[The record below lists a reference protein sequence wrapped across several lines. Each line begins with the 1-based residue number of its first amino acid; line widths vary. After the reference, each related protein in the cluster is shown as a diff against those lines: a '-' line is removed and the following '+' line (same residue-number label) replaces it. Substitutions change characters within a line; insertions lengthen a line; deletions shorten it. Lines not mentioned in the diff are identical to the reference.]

1 VLLAD
6 GAAVCVAAAGWVEFC
21 VLLALF
27 LLQPETISAADSTKL
42 LANAKE
48 TLFFIGLV
56 RCGPESR
63 SCAFLKIL
71 LTHSKITF
79 PGEAQPAERTEPYNT
94 AQALWRATASRAGE
108 FLPASKPKRYPAFL
122 AICMLL
128 LLLAL
133 SMLNAFNL
141 HFLRP
146 QSAGEIYLFTAISIV
161 SFLLLVTLIV
171 LLARNILK
179 LLADQQSRV
188 LGSRLRSRMIL
199 GALILS
205 FAPALF
211 MFLFSYL
218 LMNRSIDRWFSQPS
232 TDLREASSSI
242 ALEMANYMATNARAE
257 AESLA
262 GSSAFAAL
270 QSGPAAPTTG
280 ALHAAQAAAMA
291 QAMKRHRVTLQGGF
305 VAVFEDAQLRTGY
318 QLPARA
324 QTATVH
330 PWLEDS
336 APDHREH
343 VVAAPALPLSQ
354 AILQAAQSSDAL
366 ILNAAGTHY
375 AVGAASLNNGG
386 LIVVGLP
393 VPAGLPPDLDTL
405 RAGARQYW
413 AIYRQRRTIRR
424 MYLLLLLMLTALVFF
439 SSSWLALYLSKQ
451 ITRPVEALADAMSEI
466 SQGHYY
472 QRVTVNASQELGELV
487 RSFNEMASDLEQS
500 RLLAD
505 YYTQQ
510 LSTANQTLETR
521 RNELETILETIPS
534 AVLTLDAGRRVLGCN
549 RAFAAL
555 FPAADGG
562 CREGTLL
569 ADVVPAEVRDDVL
582 DLDRRAR
589 RMGLASTEIE
599 LRREGNI
606 INLVLTLAAVSLGGH
621 QRGAILVIEN
631 VTELLRAQ
639 RQVAWKEVAQRVAHE
654 IKNPLTPV
662 TLSAERIRRHTERN
676 TPESQ
681 EVIRRCCDII
691 LSAAESV
698 RRLVDQFGVLAEF
711 PAAMPLAADL
721 NSIAESA
728 VLQFEDRLD
737 GIRIEQHFTD
747 PLPAVMADAEALKR
761 ALANLIDNAAEA
773 MHNSLLRVL
782 SIETCLS
789 EAAGMAE
796 IVIADTGSGL
806 TEEMRERLFLPYF
819 STKQRGTGLGLTI
832 AAKIVQDHGG
842 TIRAEQNAPKGT
854 RFVINLPLADAMP
867 QPVTLPHAGEMH
879 QA

>member
-1 VLLAD
+1 
-6 GAAVCVAAAGWVEFC
+6 
-21 VLLALF
+21 
-27 LLQPETISAADSTKL
+27 
-42 LANAKE
+42 
-48 TLFFIGLV
+48 
-56 RCGPESR
+56 
-63 SCAFLKIL
+63 
-71 LTHSKITF
+71 
-79 PGEAQPAERTEPYNT
+79 
-94 AQALWRATASRAGE
+94 
-108 FLPASKPKRYPAFL
+108 
-122 AICMLL
+122 MLL
-128 LLLAL
+128 LLIAL
-133 SMLNAFNL
+133 STLNAFNL

-188 LGSRLRSRMIL
+188 LGSRLRSRMIF

-205 FAPALF
+205 LAPALF

-232 TDLREASSSI
+232 TDLREASTSV
-242 ALEMANYMATNARAE
+242 ALELANYMTANARAE

-262 GSSAFAAL
+262 GSPAFAASEAL
-270 QSGPAAPTTG
+270 PAPSSAKTTSAQQPAHAAPQQTPAA
-280 ALHAAQAAAMA
+280 AIAQE
-291 QAMKRHRVTLQGGF
+291 MKRHRITLQGGF
-305 VAVFEDAQLRTGY
+305 VAVFQDAALREGY
-318 QLPARA
+318 QLPSATQA
-324 QTATVH
+324 ATVH
-330 PWLEDS
+330 SWLEESTQAGGDQAS
-336 APDHREH
+336 PPQR
-343 VVAAPALPLSQ
+343 LPLAR
-354 AILQAAQSSDAL
+354 AILQAAQRSDDP
-366 ILNAAGTHY
+366 ILSVAGTEY
-375 AVGAASLNNGG
+375 AVGAASLNDGG
-386 LIVVGLP
+386 LVVVGLP
-393 VPAGLPPDLDTL
+393 VPAGLSPELDTL
-405 RAGARQYW
+405 RSGADQYW
-413 AIYRQRRTIRR
+413 AIYRQRRTIRS

-439 SSSWLALYLSKQ
+439 SSSWLAVYLSKQ

-534 AVLTLDAGRRVLGCN
+534 AVLTLDAERRVLGCN
-549 RAFAAL
+549 RAFAEL
-555 FPAADGG
+555 FPTPGGG
-562 CREGTLL
+562 CSEGTAL
-569 ADVVPAEVRDDVL
+569 ADVIPAEVREDIL
-582 DLDRRAR
+582 ELDRRAR

-599 LRREGNI
+599 LRRESVTM
-606 INLVLTLAAVSLGGH
+606 NLALTMAAVSLGGH
-621 QRGAILVIEN
+621 QRGAILVVEN

-662 TLSAERIRRHTERN
+662 TLSAERIRRHNERN

-698 RRLVDQFGVLAEF
+698 RRLVDEFGVLAEF
-711 PAAMPLAADL
+711 PAAMPRPADL
-721 NSIAESA
+721 NNIVESA

-737 GIRIEQHFTD
+737 GIRIEQHLAD
-747 PLPAVMADAEALKR
+747 PLPPVMADAEALKR

-773 MHNSLLRVL
+773 MHDSLLRVL
-782 SIETCLS
+782 SVETCLA
-789 EAAGMAE
+789 ETPGMAE
-796 IVIADTGSGL
+796 VVISDTGSGL
-806 TEEMRERLFLPYF
+806 TEQMRERLFLPYF

-842 TIRAEQNAPKGT
+842 TIRAEQNAPKGA
-854 RFVINLPLADAMP
+854 RFVINLPLADAAP
-867 QPVTLPHAGEMH
+867 TLTLPHDTPA
-879 QA
+879 AKTSR